1 MRQAIIPN
9 HLGFLCR
16 RRGGNVSHRERYDV
30 FSYSM
35 LLHFVSTLFFTTLK
49 GRDKEQKKK
58 LIIKNATIKL
68 GTPEKRVR

>member
-1 MRQAIIPN
+1 
-9 HLGFLCR
+9 
-16 RRGGNVSHRERYDV
+16 V

-49 GRDKEQKKK
+49 GREKEQKKK

-68 GTPEKRVR
+68 GTPEKKSQVNVSKLKLGVRRPRFIAGRATVVIVACR